1 MKKEK
6 YYEKEA
12 LLRVLFMPIRDKLS
26 VVAGPSMVEI
36 REEEGFLFVVF
47 LTPRGRIQLKCSPK
61 RMVII
66 VWEVDLPKAEI
77 QEILL
82 RIAYFLR
89 RNEMPVLTVVKS
101 PETSILMEFLEKWW
115 QDLLLFSYGKE
126 ICYELKVMDF
136 ISKAQQKL

>member
-26 VVAGPSMVEI
+26 VVAGPSLVEI

-101 PETSILMEFLEKWW
+101 PETLILMEFLEKWW